1 MVHLVEYILNQAQN
15 WLGSPAAHK
24 LGIMADACNPHFQ
37 GFTLSIMSSSLPL
50 AIWQL
55 PEYPGVREG
64 HGAQSQNK
72 KKPNNPKLYNLC
84 VTSQNWTVVFH
95 MARINKV
102 KQIILVNTFELQW
115 FHL

>member
-1 MVHLVEYILNQAQN
+1 MEYILNQAQN

-72 KKPNNPKLYNLC
+72 KKKQTTQNFITYVSLHKIGLLYFIWLELTKLN
-84 VTSQNWTVVFH
+84 
-95 MARINKV
+95 R
-102 KQIILVNTFELQW
+102 
-115 FHL
+115 